1 MKKIQDPDDP
11 DGLISLVQRA
21 KAHYQAPAP
30 SPPKRGRTRRY
41 SARSFLLLAVVAVAT
56 QTFRDSQLRRMLER
70 DERLRQALEFETIPH
85 RTSIGRRMAGMV
97 AEVEHQITRLGA
109 EILDEVEP
117 EAEQSQVS
125 ALDGRMYEAAGPAWH
140 AKNRR
145 EGRIPQ
151 GLRNVDTESA
161 WSKSGYR
168 GWVQGYRLMLQGL
181 VFPAPVPVFAA
192 WRGND
197 VGEVRIAEA
206 ALAAGQ
212 MQVTD
217 VLLGDTSFGGADFTS
232 AYRAA
237 GGWVLTPKQVPR
249 ERRSWKDDLYGYRKE
264 TIELLFAR
272 IIEASGLKE
281 CPVRGLGRNGA
292 YVLASV
298 WIYQICFLTNYRAG
312 RPLAEIK
319 EYLENARWRVAS

>member
-1 MKKIQDPDDP
+1 MNTIQDPDDP
-11 DGLISLVQRA
+11 DALISLVQRA
-21 KAHYQAPAP
+21 KAHYQAPPP
-30 SPPKRGRTRRY
+30 SPPKRGRRPTY

-56 QTFRDSQLRRMLER
+56 QTFRDSQLRRLLER
-70 DERLRQALEFETIPH
+70 DDRLRQAVEFDGVPH
-85 RTSIGRRMAGMV
+85 RTSIGRRMARLV
-97 AEVEHQITRLGA
+97 AEAEQQIALLGA
-109 EILDEVEP
+109 EILAEVEP

-125 ALDGRMYEAAGPAWH
+125 AIDGRMYEASGPAWH
-140 AKNRR
+140 AKNRA
-145 EGRIPQ
+145 EGRVPQ
-151 GLRNVDTESA
+151 GLRNVDTDSA

-168 GWVQGYRLMLQGL
+168 GWVQGYRLLLQGL
-181 VFPAPVPVFAA
+181 VFPAPVPIFAA

-197 VGEVRIAEA
+197 VGEVTMADA
-206 ALAAGQ
+206 ALEAGQ
-212 MQVTD
+212 MQITD

-249 ERRSWKDDLYGYRKE
+249 KRRSWKDDLYEYRKE

-272 IIEASGLKE
+272 IIEASGVKT

-319 EYLENARWRVAS
+319 QYLENARWRVAS